1 MRVPTLCPRR
11 GQGDGQG
18 GHGGGGAPGGRHVRA
33 AVGEGEAQHARGQRL
48 LRVVARDPEVVGA
61 AHGDPAHAARP
72 RLGDGE
78 LHGEVAH
85 HGAQAV
91 VAVHQ
96 GSRASF
102 FDDCWLGVGVTYL
115 NILLFIHDGVCR
127 GKYYFLRSRH
137 VDHNVV
143 RPSVCQND
151 LSLNC
156 LIHFYKRCCC

>member
-33 AVGEGEAQHARGQRL
+33 AVGEGEAEHARGQRL

-96 GSRASF
+96 GSRGSF

-143 RPSVCQND
+143 RPSVCQ
-151 LSLNC
+151 SV
-156 LIHFYKRCCC
+156 IRIVE